1 MPYSKR
7 LGKFHLLQL
16 ARKYIKNRRLKKLIK
31 FGVVGATAFG
41 VSYFVFS
48 TLCKLYLIANNNTGL
63 DNLFISLIPFYLLFS
78 VIGDITGLI
87 VGFPIN
93 KKWTFKQQVNHEKN
107 YFFGYALVYTFSF
120 LLNQFVLYA
129 LVEWFK
135 AFDYI
140 SDPYISKIIATIFSA
155 ASNFF
160 RNQFFSVQKKPCAS
174 KQQLNVVSV
183 FTSVCEHVLISEFV
197 SEHTQ

>member
-1 MPYSKR
+1 M
-7 LGKFHLLQL
+7 LQL

-31 FGVVGATAFG
+31 FGIVGATAFG
-41 VSYFVFS
+41 ISYFVFS
-48 TLCKLYLIANNNTGL
+48 ALCKMYLIANNNTGL
-63 DNLFISLIPFYLLFS
+63 DNLFADIIPFYLLFS
-78 VIGDITGLI
+78 VTGDITGLV

-107 YFFGYALVYTFSF
+107 YFLGYALVYTFSF

-135 AFDYI
+135 NVEYI

-155 ASNFF
+155 ASNFLGTNF
-160 RNQFFSVQKKPCAS
+160 LVFKKSHVPQS
-174 KQQLNVVSV
+174 
-183 FTSVCEHVLISEFV
+183 TSGL
-197 SEHTQ
+197 